1 LGYDTAWG
9 FDHFLPIFSN
19 PTGPCLEGWT
29 ALAMLAMATRRVPLG
44 LMVTGNSYRHPTV
57 LAKVATRVDIIS
69 GGRLMGSR
77 GAVSL
82 AMRE

>member
-1 LGYDTAWG
+1 V
-9 FDHFLPIFSN
+9 S
-19 PTGPCLEGWT
+19 
-29 ALAMLAMATRRVPLG
+29 RG
-44 LMVTGNSYRHPTV
+44 LDRARHAGDGDPARPPRLVVTGNSYRHPTV